1 MKITIKTK
9 DTLQASVCIHSMDIM
24 SVIEDIHNNNFYRQH
39 VKHADKSADYEEG
52 YLDAMKHIM
61 ERLPMFSEL

>member
-1 MKITIKTK
+1 MKIIIKTK
-9 DTLQASVCIHSMDIM
+9 DTLRASVCIHSMDIM
-24 SVIEDIHNNNFYRQH
+24 SVIEDIHNGTFYRQH
-39 VKHADKSADYEEG
+39 VKHADKSDDYEEG